1 MPDLTA
7 GGPPR
12 SRRAVLL
19 SGPRVPGPSSP
30 SRALRVAAATGLRPA
45 LDREPPRPLLAPL
58 RGQAHRPR
66 QPDHRARPTSNEGA
80 PVMTSVV
87 TVEGNLT
94 ADPRLHYTPAGKA
107 VANLRIA
114 VSARRKDRTSGE
126 YQDTPPLFV
135 DVTVWGPT
143 AENAVESLHT
153 GDRVLVT
160 GSSYLS
166 TWTDAGGE
174 LRTSYVLDA

>member
-1 MPDLTA
+1 
-7 GGPPR
+7 
-12 SRRAVLL
+12 
-19 SGPRVPGPSSP
+19 
-30 SRALRVAAATGLRPA
+30 
-45 LDREPPRPLLAPL
+45 
-58 RGQAHRPR
+58 
-66 QPDHRARPTSNEGA
+66 
-80 PVMTSVV
+80 MTSIV

-107 VANLRIA
+107 VANLRVA
-114 VSARRKDRTSGE
+114 VSARRKDRTSGD

-143 AENAVESLHT
+143 AENAAESLHS

-174 LRTSYVLDA
+174 LRTSYVLDAEAIGVSLRFATATPVKTRRRTEHTSEPAEPADTDER

>member
-1 MPDLTA
+1 
-7 GGPPR
+7 
-12 SRRAVLL
+12 
-19 SGPRVPGPSSP
+19 
-30 SRALRVAAATGLRPA
+30 
-45 LDREPPRPLLAPL
+45 
-58 RGQAHRPR
+58 
-66 QPDHRARPTSNEGA
+66 
-80 PVMTSVV
+80 MTSVV

-114 VSARRKDRTSGE
+114 VSSRRKDRTTGE
-126 YQDTPPLFV
+126 YQDTTPLFV

-143 AENAVESLHT
+143 AENAAESLHS

-174 LRTSYVLDA
+174 LRTSYVLDAEAIGVSLRFATATPVKTRRRTEHTGEPTSPADTDER

>member
-1 MPDLTA
+1 
-7 GGPPR
+7 
-12 SRRAVLL
+12 
-19 SGPRVPGPSSP
+19 
-30 SRALRVAAATGLRPA
+30 
-45 LDREPPRPLLAPL
+45 
-58 RGQAHRPR
+58 
-66 QPDHRARPTSNEGA
+66 
-80 PVMTSVV
+80 MTSIV

-94 ADPRLHYTPAGKA
+94 TDPRLHYTPAGKA

-114 VSARRKDRTSGE
+114 VSARRKDRSTGD

-135 DVTVWGPT
+135 DVTVWGPA
-143 AENAVESLHT
+143 AENTAESLHT

-174 LRTSYVLDA
+174 LRTSYVLDAEAIAVSLRYATATPVKARSRTDHTEQTTPAEQH